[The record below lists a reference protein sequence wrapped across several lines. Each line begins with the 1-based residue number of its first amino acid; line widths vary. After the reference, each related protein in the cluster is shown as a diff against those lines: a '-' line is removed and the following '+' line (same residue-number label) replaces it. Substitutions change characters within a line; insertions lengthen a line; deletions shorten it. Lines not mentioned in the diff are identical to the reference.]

1 MSVHEKIRLVR
12 EAKGLTQE
20 QVAEK
25 LDMSPN
31 GYGDIERGDSD
42 IKLSK
47 LEKIAELFEIKLS
60 ELFELNEKEVF
71 NIDYKKNK
79 SCNWYLN
86 SSSIELEKQLLINE
100 LKDKE
105 IAYLKVQ
112 ILQLQE
118 INALLKSEP
127 PQPKPI

>member
-1 MSVHEKIRLVR
+1 MCVNS
-12 EAKGLTQE
+12 
-20 QVAEK
+20 
-25 LDMSPN
+25 
-31 GYGDIERGDSD
+31 YGDIERGDSD

-60 ELFELNEKEVF
+60 ELFELNEKGVF

-86 SSSIELEKQLLINE
+86 SSSVELEKQLLINE

-105 IAYLKVQ
+105 ISMQQREIENLK
-112 ILQLQE
+112 E
-118 INALLKSEP
+118 IIALLK
-127 PQPKPI
+127 KG